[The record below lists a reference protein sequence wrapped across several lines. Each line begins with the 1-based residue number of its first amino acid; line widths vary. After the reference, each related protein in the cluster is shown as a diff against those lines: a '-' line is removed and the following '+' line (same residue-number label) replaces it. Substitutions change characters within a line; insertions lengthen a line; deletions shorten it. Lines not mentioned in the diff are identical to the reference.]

1 MNDAERQRRLE
12 SWLENHQGLIFKIIR
27 AYAFTLHDRDDLLQE
42 ISMQLWDSIPRFK
55 GRSAETTWIYRVAL
69 YAGIAWSKRERRHSD
84 RASEVEPMPVVE
96 EPEEDPRLG
105 WLYAQLATLEEIDR
119 SLMLLLLD
127 GMSYA
132 EMAKT
137 LGISEQNV
145 GVKIHRIKKVLV
157 ERSNRDGDRH
167 EI

>member
-1 MNDAERQRRLE
+1 MNNAERQRKLE

-27 AYAFTLHDRDDLLQE
+27 AYAFAPHDREDLLQE
-42 ISMQLWDSIPRFK
+42 ISIQLWDSIPRFK
-55 GRSAETTWIYRVAL
+55 GKSAETTWIYRVAL
-69 YAGIAWSKRERRHSD
+69 YASIAWSKRERRHSD
-84 RASEVEPMPVVE
+84 RSSEVEPMPLVD
-96 EPEEDPRLG
+96 EPVEDPRLG

-119 SLMLLLLD
+119 SLMLMLLD

-132 EMAKT
+132 EMANA

-167 EI
+167 EL